1 MASNPARVLFQYRV
15 HLLVFLLACIAA
27 LTAAHPAFLVTD
39 EWITGNQLAQLNE
52 GHQAIISE
60 GKYGMFENGTSYP
73 YFTARNNYLGYSLL
87 FPLVSLP
94 AEWIVYLFGNQFTFF
109 ITYLWTFLLIGLAL
123 VLNAFFPAYTCFRK
137 LRWTTGLIVLSFVG
151 FFSNLFYYTS
161 FDLTGKNSS
170 PEILAIVFTNVLLFA
185 LLAVIVYEILQIIFR
200 DTTFAFFGTVVCLSC
215 SSYFFWTTFCK
226 DHVLVA
232 LLFSLILL
240 TVITFLA
247 TGNLPSLF
255 GSFFFA
261 GLLIWA
267 RPELGVFIFFALCCL
282 LLAVMVWGK
291 NRTFSSLCHFRI
303 FLSPLFTLLGAVPFL
318 INNYLASKNFLIPSF
333 VLAMNISST
342 SVGVTG
348 STSASQP
355 YLLDTIHTLLQANEL
370 TALTYL
376 SSFPADVMRVLFLP
390 QSGSMGVL
398 VIVPVF
404 LTAILIVPLLRK
416 MNTRLFDE
424 KEKMII
430 GTLFLLSLAIFC
442 AYIHR
447 AYGLNIDL
455 GIMPDIRYLSPVY
468 LPLTIIGLML
478 FKKAPGILDMPLE
491 ILAGIVAAWMVC
503 IPLTLA
509 LILLYYPEPMEWKN
523 IFPLLSLGATIG
535 IFFVSLGVVLMYYYS
550 VLGNRPAVSV
560 NLTKKIFAVMCAL
573 PLIWQVDASFLACL
587 FSNGL
592 GGYLF
597 WLPVLLKLL
606 NVVI

>member
-1 MASNPARVLFQYRV
+1 MASNPARILFQYRV
-15 HLLVFLLACIAA
+15 HILVFLLACIAA
-27 LTAAHPAFLVTD
+27 LTVAHPAFLVND

-60 GKYGMFENGTSYP
+60 GKYGVYENGTSYP
-73 YFTARNNYLGYSLL
+73 YFTVRNNYLGYPLL
-87 FPLVSLP
+87 YPLVSLP
-94 AEWIVYLFGNQFTFF
+94 AEWIVCLFGNQFTFF
-109 ITYLWTFLLIGLAL
+109 ITYLWTFLFISLAL
-123 VLNAFFPAYTCFRK
+123 VLNAFFPEYTYFRK
-137 LRWTTGLIVLSFVG
+137 WRWTTGLIVLAFVG
-151 FFSNLFYYTS
+151 FFVNLFYYTS

-185 LLAVIVYEILQIIFR
+185 LLAMIVYEILRIIFR

-232 LLFSLILL
+232 LLFSIILL
-240 TVITFLA
+240 MVIKFLA
-247 TGNLPSLF
+247 MGNLPSLF

-267 RPELGVFIFFALCCL
+267 RPELGIFIFFALCII
-282 LLAVMVWGK
+282 LLAVMLWRK
-291 NRTFSSLCHFRI
+291 NRTYSSLYSFRI
-303 FLSPLFTLLGAVPFL
+303 FLSPLFTILGAVPFL

-342 SVGVTG
+342 SVGLTE
-348 STSASQP
+348 SSSASQP
-355 YLLDTIHTLLQANEL
+355 YAMDTIHTLLQANEL
-370 TALTYL
+370 TSLTHL
-376 SSFPADVMRVLFLP
+376 SSFPVDLMGILFAP

-404 LTAILIVPLLRK
+404 LTVILIVPLLLK
-416 MNTRLFDE
+416 TNTRLFDE

-430 GTLFLLSLAIFC
+430 GTLFLLSLAIFS

-455 GIMPDIRYLSPVY
+455 GIMPDIRYLSPIY

-478 FKKAPGILDMPLE
+478 FKKASDILDKPFE
-491 ILAGIVAAWMVC
+491 ILTGIVAVWMVF
-503 IPLTLA
+503 IPLSLV
-509 LILLYYPEPMEWKN
+509 LILRYYPDPMEWKN
-523 IFPLLSLGATIG
+523 IFPLLTHGATIC
-535 IFFVSLGVVLMYYYS
+535 IFIVSLGFILMYYYS
-550 VLGNRPAVSV
+550 VLGNRPAVSAKF
-560 NLTKKIFAVMCAL
+560 TKQFFAVLCAL

-587 FSNGL
+587 FANGL

-597 WLPVLLKLL
+597 WIPVLLKLL
-606 NVVI
+606 NVAI